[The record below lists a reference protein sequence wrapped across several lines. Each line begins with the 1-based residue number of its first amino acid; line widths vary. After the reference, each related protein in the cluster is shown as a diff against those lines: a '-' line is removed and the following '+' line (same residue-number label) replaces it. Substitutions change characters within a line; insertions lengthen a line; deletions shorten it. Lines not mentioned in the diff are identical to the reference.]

1 MTQAIPVIAAKP
13 AIHAFADPETLAA
26 ALAEMVANA
35 LAAQPKATLAV
46 SGGTTPVKFFKALA
60 RIPINWSAVTITLVD
75 DRWVPK
81 TSPRS
86 NAGLV
91 NKFLLQGRA
100 AAAKFVPLVNK
111 ADTPEAGKK
120 TANAAIASLLPF
132 TAAILGMGDD
142 GHTGSFFPGGDRLAA
157 ALAPDSGQCVESM
170 RAPAAIEPRIT
181 LTLPVLLEA
190 GYLALHIQGQA
201 KRDILA
207 AALQPGPAED
217 MPIRAIL
224 ARQPGPEIFWCP

>member
-1 MTQAIPVIAAKP
+1 MTATT
-13 AIHAFADPETLAA
+13 HSFTSPETLAES
-26 ALAEMVANA
+26 LAKTIANA

-46 SGGTTPVKFFKALA
+46 SGGTTPVKFFEALA

-91 NKFLLQGRA
+91 EKFLLQGPA
-100 AAAKFVPLVNK
+100 AAATFVPLVND
-111 ADTPEAGKK
+111 AATPEAGRQ
-120 TANAAIASLLPF
+120 TANEAVAKLHPF
-132 TAAILGMGDD
+132 TAIILGMGDD
-142 GHTGSFFPGGDRLAA
+142 GHTASFFPGGDRLAE
-157 ALAPDSGQCVESM
+157 ALAPKPGQFVETM
-170 RAPAAIEPRIT
+170 RAQAAVEPRIT

-190 GYLALHIQGQA
+190 GTLALHIQGQA
-201 KRDILA
+201 KRDTLA
-207 AALQPGPAED
+207 AALQPGLVEA

-224 ARQPGPEIFWCP
+224 ARQPGPNIFWCP